1 MPIKIGLIG
10 ATGRLGS
17 VIEQLCQGENGLEIA
32 ARFGRNDS
40 LLEGTFDLYLD
51 VALPPGLQDRLTAAI
66 ETNRPLIIGITGLD
80 ENDLVSIELA
90 SKKIPIF
97 YAPNFSLGIT
107 ILKHLVADVAERFY
121 REATIALTE
130 THHVHKKDAPSGA
143 AKLLASSIEE
153 NHPDNKSAAI
163 QSFRIGEVIGTH
175 DVVFNTEQEQIRLTH
190 TAHNRELFARG
201 ALLAVRFLSTQS
213 PGLYTMDD
221 LYRRSSSCK
230 TSPLES

>member
-1 MPIKIGLIG
+1 
-10 ATGRLGS
+10 
-17 VIEQLCQGENGLEIA
+17 
-32 ARFGRNDS
+32 
-40 LLEGTFDLYLD
+40 
-51 VALPPGLQDRLTAAI
+51 
-66 ETNRPLIIGITGLD
+66 
-80 ENDLVSIELA
+80 
-90 SKKIPIF
+90 
-97 YAPNFSLGIT
+97 
-107 ILKHLVADVAERFY
+107 
-121 REATIALTE
+121 
-130 THHVHKKDAPSGA
+130 VHKKDAPSGA